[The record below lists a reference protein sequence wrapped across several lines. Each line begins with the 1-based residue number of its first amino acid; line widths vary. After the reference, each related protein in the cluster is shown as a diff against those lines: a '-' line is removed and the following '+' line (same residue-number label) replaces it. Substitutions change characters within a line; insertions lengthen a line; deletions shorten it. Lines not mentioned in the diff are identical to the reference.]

1 MISTLW
7 RMGAC
12 LALLAT
18 LFTATA
24 QTPARPADRMRLT
37 GLAVEGANHPLAL
50 ATEHPRFAWVVEDA
64 PRGTA
69 PVSYRIEVARSREAL
84 ERDQPDVWDSGQVAS
99 TDASGVAYAGPA
111 LQPFTRYHWK
121 VIATTT
127 HGRVS
132 AQSWFERGPTGPD
145 DWSASGWIGKP
156 ANGNTA
162 APLLRHAFTVA
173 PGLRSARLY
182 VAAGGYAD
190 VSLNGHP
197 ASDAVLSPDFTD
209 YDKRVLYQAHDV
221 TDQLV
226 PGRNALGIVLGRGFY
241 GLTNPNVWHWEKAP
255 WHGEPRVR
263 AMLRLCYDDARCQ
276 TVGTGPDWKAHDGP
290 TLLDDVYGGE
300 AYDARAQQP
309 GFDRPDFDDRRWPHA
324 AALPA
329 PKGVLQAQIAPPIR
343 VTQTLPAT
351 AVSQPQPGVYV
362 FAFPRVI
369 AGWATLKVHG
379 KTGDIVVMK
388 YGEKLL
394 ADGSVDVRDDHHYFK
409 QGFQT
414 DRVTLAGTG
423 EESWHPRF
431 SWKGFRYVQ
440 VEGWPGDA
448 PPSLDA
454 MTAQVVH
461 TDAKVIGHFSSSN
474 ALLDWIHTAT
484 VDTLLNNLYGLPTD
498 TPMYEK
504 NGWTGDGMLGADMM
518 LRNLDSGALLA
529 KWVQDIADT
538 RTAEGAPL
546 LIAPNAGWGTGRAPP
561 WHAAYVLVPW
571 SLYWLRGDRQVLV
584 DHAPGMARYVDLEDQ
599 RSPEGIAETDL
610 GDWVSPS
617 TAPDGENAPED
628 KRIAATAYL
637 YRMATAMAEVGTA
650 LNDPAMTQ
658 HFHARAAAVRTAFN
672 AQFYDAAAGR
682 YRGDGDDGLRQ
693 THQLLALDFGLVAQ
707 DQRARVAEALVAA
720 VHAREDHLDTGALG
734 TKLLLPMLT
743 DIGRPDLAMTV
754 ATQTTFPGWG
764 FWHANGA
771 TSLWEHWK
779 LASRS
784 RGHYFLGTIDDWL
797 YDDVAGLRPLAAG
810 WQRIA
815 IHPALTRQ
823 LDHAAADTRTPYGKA
838 SVDWTRTPT
847 QFRIAIEVP
856 VGAQAEVRL
865 PVSPS
870 APLEESGQPLGR
882 AVGIGDV
889 RACGEEVCFVLG
901 SGRYQ
906 FVSTQ
911 R

>member
-1 MISTLW
+1 MHLASLSVEST
-7 RMGAC
+7 
-12 LALLAT
+12 
-18 LFTATA
+18 
-24 QTPARPADRMRLT
+24 DR
-37 GLAVEGANHPLAL
+37 PLAL
-50 ATEHPRFAWVVEDA
+50 ATEHPRFAWVVQDA

-69 PVSYRIEVARSREAL
+69 PVAYRIEVARSRQAL
-84 ERDQPDVWDSGQVAS
+84 DQDQPDVWDSGDVTSHAS
-99 TDASGVAYAGPA
+99 FGVAYEGPA
-111 LQPFTRYHWK
+111 LQPFTRYYWK
-121 VIATTT
+121 VVATTT
-127 HGRVS
+127 QGRVS
-132 AQSWFERGPTGPD
+132 AQSWFERGPMTGE
-145 DWSASGWIGKP
+145 DWSASAWISKP
-156 ANGNTA
+156 ANGTTA
-162 APLLRHAFTVA
+162 APLLRTGFTVA
-173 PGLRSARLY
+173 PGLRTARLY

-190 VSLNGHP
+190 VSINGQP

-221 TDQLV
+221 TDRLV
-226 PGRNALGIVLGRGFY
+226 PGRNAIGIVLGRGFY

-263 AMLRLCYDDARCQ
+263 ALLRLCYDDGRCQ
-276 TVGTGPDWKAHDGP
+276 TVGTGPDWKAHVGP

-300 AYDARAQQP
+300 TYDARAAQP
-309 GFDRPDFDDRRWPHA
+309 GFDRPEFDDRRWAHA
-324 AALPA
+324 ALLPA
-329 PKGVLQAQIAPPIR
+329 PKGVLQAQVEPPIR
-343 VTQTLPAT
+343 VAQTLAAT
-351 AVSQPQPGVYV
+351 AVSQPRPGVYV

-379 KTGDIVVMK
+379 KPGDTVTMT

-394 ADGSVDVRDDHHYFK
+394 PNGSVDARDDHHYFK

-423 EESWHPRF
+423 EETWHPRF

-440 VEGWPGDA
+440 LDGWPGDT
-448 PPSLDA
+448 PPSLEA
-454 MTAQVVH
+454 VTAQVVH

-474 ALLDWIHTAT
+474 TLLDWIHTAT

-518 LRNLDSGALLA
+518 LRNLAAAPLLA

-538 RTAEGAPL
+538 RTPQGAPL
-546 LIAPNAGWGTGRAPP
+546 LIAPNPGWGTGRAPP

-571 SLYWLRGDRQVLV
+571 SLYWQRGDHQVLA

-599 RSPEGIAETDL
+599 RSPDGIAETDL

-637 YRMATAMAEVGTA
+637 YRMAIAMADVGTA
-650 LNDPAMTQ
+650 LDDAAMAR
-658 HFHARAAAVRTAFN
+658 HFATRAAAVRTAFN
-672 AQFYDAAAGR
+672 ARFFDAATGR
-682 YRGDGDDGLRQ
+682 YRGEGDDGVRQ
-693 THQLLALDFGLVAQ
+693 THQLLALDFGLVS
-707 DQRARVAEALVAA
+707 DEQRTRVADALVDA
-720 VHAREDHLDTGALG
+720 VHAHDDHLDTGALG
-734 TKLLLPMLT
+734 TKLLLPTLT
-743 DIGRPDLAMTV
+743 DTGHPDLAMKV

-797 YDDVAGLRPLAAG
+797 YDDVAGLRPLAPG
-810 WQRIA
+810 WQRIG
-815 IHPALTRQ
+815 IQPALTRQ
-823 LDHAAADTRTPYGKA
+823 LDHAAADTLTPYGKA

-847 QFRIAIEVP
+847 QFRIAIDIP
-856 VGAQAEVRL
+856 VGAEADVRL
-865 PVSPS
+865 PVSPD
-870 APLEESGQPLGR
+870 APLEESGQPLRRVEGVR
-882 AVGIGDV
+882 DV
-889 RACGEEVCFVLG
+889 HACGEDVCFVLA
-901 SGRYQ
+901 SGRYR
-906 FVSTQ
+906 FAGTH